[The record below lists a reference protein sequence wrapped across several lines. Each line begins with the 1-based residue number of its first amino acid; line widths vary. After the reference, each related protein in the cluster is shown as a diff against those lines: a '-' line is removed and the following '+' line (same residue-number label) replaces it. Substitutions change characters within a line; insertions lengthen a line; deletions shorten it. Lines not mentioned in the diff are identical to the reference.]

1 MFTRHDEIL
10 VLLAALFLLITPML
24 DPALMFVISLAA
36 LAACLYWG
44 GVIFPRSHA

>member
-24 DPALMFVISLAA
+24 DPALMFVVSLVA
-36 LAACLYWG
+36 LVACLYWSS
-44 GVIFPRSHA
+44 VIFPHSHA